1 MKTSKRIVSFL
12 LSAIMV
18 VTTFLA
24 VGPVF
29 TINAEAADITIGG
42 ITQTRVVFDAEG
54 KYELL
59 YEGYRN
65 RFFTGAES
73 NGPTN
78 FVIPG
83 LTEKD
88 NYTPQGMTYWAEKEW
103 ILISAYHAAS
113 SDKKN
118 SVIYALDAKTTEFVA
133 LFNIQNS
140 DGSWNYSHGGG
151 IAASGYNFYYA
162 DTDAENDSGSRI
174 SYWPLEDMDV
184 APGTV
189 KTVRIRDSIN
199 CSAELFGGKKQDDNN
214 NIVSTD
220 KSAATSYCC
229 YDEGVLWTGNFHFWD
244 DERYSIWAHPDYQ
257 SMLVGYRLSGNDS
270 TEEWNNLTKA
280 ENGETKSDC
289 AGNPTYVVAIDNSID
304 RIQYAIVDKGKLYI
318 SRSWSRY
325 ESTNHIRELDVC
337 DFDLNDPGNIEI
349 TINNIKR
356 RGHYVSLDNVT
367 RFGGGKGEAGAQKCL
382 YMGEALCVIDDYL
395 YIFGEGAAY
404 NYRVLK
410 SNGNTCT
417 EPIDV
422 IWKIDQ
428 HAIIGNHRPAEELD
442 ASHYEKVN
450 SLSEITPEDEYIIL
464 HKSQLKDPVTQKE
477 ILYLLNSDG
486 GYGIRKLPKDDNPTS
501 QSTGDS
507 VGMLPYT
514 ITRYSEED
522 NGEILHI
529 ESTDDENRSIR
540 WKISGANSG
549 DLRIANADS
558 YYENHPYLF
567 FTGRHIV
574 MSSTSNTFLSGMQ
587 LLPVE
592 GKPGTFYIASTRATF
607 YESYLWCN
615 DGTVPEYIDKYTNY
629 YQSYAYD
636 LGNYNGHLEVTGT
649 FHPDATGTAY
659 GKGDQGSATKDLI
672 GTALTEDQ
680 YYLGE
685 FNIYK
690 RIEDKSASTAETR
703 VYTDLDLALQ
713 ADGTYD
719 LTLEAYTVGDKQI
732 AKTANNSKP
741 TDYVFVVDA
750 SSSIANTK
758 DSSGYR
764 RWGGPEIPSET
775 LSFKSLKAGGIYA
788 LHAADGE
795 YYELQYTTEDHGC
808 EKKCSVWI
816 YYVTNSKET
825 YYANYWDNDC
835 RATFTTTKPAIGTDQ
850 VLNLGVKSKDI
861 SDSTVVLRDFQHFGP
876 YTGNASRIEALR
888 TLVIDMSGQI
898 FAQNSQNRVA
908 FVQFG
913 TSQNAQTGSA
923 WQNSGFYTN
932 SSTSMISAGTTAT
945 NAQYAAA
952 FHSKSQFANLQQAVL
967 NMPAGGSDK
976 QAEVGMLLANNILA
990 NSSFKYSADDERN
1003 ACVILIT
1010 DNAAGYSNNQQTTTN
1025 ATGCCNSTVMNAKGV
1040 KDQHAI
1046 VHTIRLREDVTPS
1059 GFDVDGY
1066 LSCVSSE
1073 YPDARRMTNRGTKSA
1088 LNIDYTHNLTDSKF
1102 DSLALCE
1109 QIFASIQPSKDYTT
1123 MKLDTDTYIRENI
1136 NLEAFDMAVAKPAL
1150 IATAEGRYD
1159 GLGRLYFD
1167 EPKPVSESSGIK
1179 SSITTEADGT
1189 SSIIA
1194 HGFNFT
1200 EHYLSPDRASGTGQ
1214 KLVIKY
1220 SGLTLKYNPDSTS
1233 DYIVNTAIDNPNK
1246 TALYRSEAYMKA
1258 NDPYKGFPSEHLS
1271 VPQYTYVLD
1280 YGIDML
1286 DRDINGKLIS
1296 VDTALQKQ
1304 SSYKDSVTSE
1314 NAQLEFVDNSEN
1326 MLYRIGTDA
1335 TDISKQ
1341 YVLIQ
1346 RPNGDYDWFGIN
1358 IVPASNVYYE
1368 DAQITV
1374 PDRTSSDEHKWTT
1387 EGTASFNSQA
1397 VEIQN
1402 DIYGYDKNYANDDSN
1417 FSNNTVL
1424 KSVVSESNRQ
1434 SDKATFTFTGEG
1446 FDLYSACGTTTG
1458 VQVIAIRDSSGALVK
1473 SYVIDTYYN
1482 QADYNQ
1488 TFTQVPILRFKCPAN
1503 STGST
1508 YGTYTVESTAAYL
1521 PSISGAIK
1529 AQSVSTQLIDENG
1542 VVSYTSEYAET
1553 YENEILRELG
1563 FEELIGED
1571 VEFISFS
1578 DDSVL
1583 NGGEGPFAVE
1593 EGSFTTQ
1600 SVTELENYIDGY
1612 RIYNPCGDDSEV
1624 MAHYPNSE
1632 KGAKYYNVI
1641 DILDDADSF
1650 GGSASDGIYYEN
1662 TGSILESVTYK
1673 SVGTPKN
1680 EFYLKA
1686 SNANTLSF
1694 KIPNWDKNT
1703 MSVMVSARAAY
1714 GSPKL
1719 KVHTGEMAIDSKTE
1733 MYYNVT
1739 DFITDDGKLV
1749 ISNSGNGLL
1758 ALNNIKIVDP
1768 SSAPSFTFET
1778 AGTAEE
1784 IQLLLDVD
1792 AELVDFNAPKIETED
1807 YPLPEPDIFVPGVSD
1822 DSDDDADVPDEK
1834 PEEPT
1839 NDGFFNKV
1847 DNFFT
1852 KTGNFFKN
1860 IIKKITSFFKS

>member
-1 MKTSKRIVSFL
+1 M
-12 LSAIMV
+12 
-18 VTTFLA
+18 
-24 VGPVF
+24 
-29 TINAEAADITIGG
+29 
-42 ITQTRVVFDAEG
+42 
-54 KYELL
+54 
-59 YEGYRN
+59 
-65 RFFTGAES
+65 
-73 NGPTN
+73 
-78 FVIPG
+78 
-83 LTEKD
+83 
-88 NYTPQGMTYWAEKEW
+88 
-103 ILISAYHAAS
+103 
-113 SDKKN
+113 
-118 SVIYALDAKTTEFVA
+118 
-133 LFNIQNS
+133 
-140 DGSWNYSHGGG
+140 
-151 IAASGYNFYYA
+151 
-162 DTDAENDSGSRI
+162 
-174 SYWPLEDMDV
+174 
-184 APGTV
+184 
-189 KTVRIRDSIN
+189 
-199 CSAELFGGKKQDDNN
+199 
-214 NIVSTD
+214 
-220 KSAATSYCC
+220 
-229 YDEGVLWTGNFHFWD
+229 
-244 DERYSIWAHPDYQ
+244 
-257 SMLVGYRLSGNDS
+257 
-270 TEEWNNLTKA
+270 
-280 ENGETKSDC
+280 
-289 AGNPTYVVAIDNSID
+289 
-304 RIQYAIVDKGKLYI
+304 
-318 SRSWSRY
+318 
-325 ESTNHIRELDVC
+325 
-337 DFDLNDPGNIEI
+337 
-349 TINNIKR
+349 
-356 RGHYVSLDNVT
+356 DNVT
-367 RFGGGKGEAGAQKCL
+367 RFGGGKGEAGAKKCL

-410 SNGNTCT
+410 SNDHTCE

-450 SLSEITPEDEYIIL
+450 SLSDITPEDEYIIL

-501 QSTGDS
+501 LSTGDS

-549 DLRIANADS
+549 NLRIANVDN

-574 MSSTSNTFLSGMQ
+574 MSSTSNTLLSGMQ

-592 GKPGTFYIASTRATF
+592 GKPGTFYIASTRANF

-629 YQSYAYD
+629 YQSYAYN
-636 LGNYNGHLEVTGT
+636 LGNYNGHVEVTGT

-672 GTALTEDQ
+672 GTAITEDQ

-690 RIEDKSASTAETR
+690 RIENQSASTAETR

-732 AKTANNSKP
+732 AKTENNSKP

-750 SSSIANTK
+750 SSSIAYEEGDGRHG
-758 DSSGYR
+758 DSSGFI
-764 RWGGPEIPSET
+764 RWGGTDRPNEDLRYNSIA
-775 LSFKSLKAGGIYA
+775 AGKIYA
-788 LHAADGE
+788 LHAADGK
-795 YYELQYTTEDHGC
+795 YYKLTVGTDVEGDEPSQHGC
-808 EKKCSVWI
+808 ESKCTVWI
-816 YYVTNSKET
+816 SYWHEPTQT
-825 YYANYWDNDC
+825 RYYANYKVGEDC
-835 RATFTTTKPAIGTDQ
+835 IATFTTNRPQKGNDDALNIACKPDKLDDNNPI
-850 VLNLGVKSKDI
+850 VLKK
-861 SDSTVVLRDFQHFGP
+861 FQHFEK
-876 YTGNASRIEALR
+876 YTGNASRRAALN
-888 TLVIDMSGQI
+888 TLVIEMSRQI
-898 FAQNSQNRVA
+898 FEQDTKNRVA

-913 TSQNAQTGSA
+913 TSQNAITGSA

-952 FHSKSQFANLQQAVL
+952 FHSESQFANLQQAVL
-967 NMPAGGSDK
+967 TMPVGGSDK
-976 QAEVGMLLANNILA
+976 QAEVGMDLANKILK
-990 NSSFKYSADDERN
+990 NSGYKYSADDERN

-1010 DNAAGYSNNQQTTTN
+1010 DNAAGYSNDKNQTTIN
-1025 ATGCCNSTVMNAKGV
+1025 ATGCCNSTVMNAKYI

-1046 VHTIRLREDVTPS
+1046 VHTIRLREDANPS

-1088 LNIDYTHNLTDSKF
+1088 LNIDYTHNLTSSSF
-1102 DSLALCE
+1102 DCFALCTE
-1109 QIFASIQPSKDYTT
+1109 IFNSIQPSKDYTT
-1123 MKLDTDTYIRENI
+1123 MKLDADTYIRENI
-1136 NLEAFDMAVAKPAL
+1136 NLEAFNMAVATPAL
-1150 IATAEGRYD
+1150 IATADGHYD

-1189 SSIIA
+1189 SSIVA

-1296 VDTALQKQ
+1296 VDTDLRKQ

-1417 FSNNTVL
+1417 FSNNTAL

-1542 VVSYTSEYAET
+1542 VVSYPSEYAET

-1662 TGSILESVTYK
+1662 TGSVLESVTYK

-1749 ISNSGNGLL
+1749 ISNSGDGLL

-1792 AELVDFNAPKIETED
+1792 AELVDFNAPKVETED

-1852 KTGNFFKN
+1852 NTGNFFKN